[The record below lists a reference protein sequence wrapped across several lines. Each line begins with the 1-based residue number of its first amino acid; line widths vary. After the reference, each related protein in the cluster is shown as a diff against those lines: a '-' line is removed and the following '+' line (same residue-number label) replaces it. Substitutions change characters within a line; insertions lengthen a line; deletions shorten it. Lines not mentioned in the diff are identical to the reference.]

1 MDREKANKFTAPL
14 LEVYLGI
21 EEQLLQNIVK
31 RIKRTG
37 SLLEEIENSD
47 GDPVLI
53 TAWQVEALAQLGGL
67 TQEQIRTIARESGKT
82 ADEIKK
88 MLEQAG
94 YSLIDE
100 VEDILQE
107 GVDRGILRP
116 PEQSARRSKT
126 LKEILLTFEEQARD
140 TFNLVNST
148 LIEQAGRQYV
158 GIVNR
163 TVGVVL
169 SGAATPKEAIRVGV
183 RELAE
188 KGIPALVDKAGRQ
201 WSTEAYL
208 SMVTRSMSN
217 EIANRM
223 QDARFDEMGVDLVEV
238 SSHAG
243 ARPLCAPYQGRVYSR
258 SGKHPNY
265 PALSDTSIGHPAGL
279 FGINCRHVKYPYFE
293 GSRRTYKPYPEE
305 ENDRIYKESQ
315 KQRYLERRIRHA
327 KRELKLMQTLGDEK
341 GVEEAKAKVRQ
352 RQEAMREFIKNT
364 GRTRRYDREQIVT

>member
-1 MDREKANKFTAPL
+1 M
-14 LEVYLGI
+14 
-21 EEQLLQNIVK
+21 QNIVK
-31 RIKRTG
+31 RIKRTD
-37 SLLEEIENSD
+37 SLLEKIENSD
-47 GDPVLI
+47 GDPILI
-53 TAWQVEALAQLGGL
+53 TAWQVEALTQLGDL

-82 ADEIKK
+82 ADEIKN

-100 VEDILQE
+100 VEDTLQE

-116 PEQSARRSKT
+116 PEHSARRSET
-126 LKEILLTFEEQARD
+126 LREILRAFEEQARD

-169 SGAATPKEAIRVGV
+169 SGAATPREAIRAGV

-188 KGIPALVDKAGRQ
+188 KGIPALVDRAGRQ

-217 EIANRM
+217 EIANKM

-258 SGKHPNY
+258 SGKHPRY
-265 PALSDTSIGHPAGL
+265 PALSDTSMGHPAGL
-279 FGINCRHVKYPYFE
+279 FGINCGHVKYPYLE

-327 KRELKLMQTLGDEK
+327 KRELKLMQTLGDEEGIK
-341 GVEEAKAKVRQ
+341 EARAKVRQ
-352 RQEAMREFIKNT
+352 RQEAMREFIKDT

>member
-1 MDREKANKFTAPL
+1 M
-14 LEVYLGI
+14 
-21 EEQLLQNIVK
+21 
-31 RIKRTG
+31 
-37 SLLEEIENSD
+37 
-47 GDPVLI
+47 I
-53 TAWQVEALAQLGGL
+53 TAWQVEALTQLGDL

-82 ADEIKK
+82 ADEIKN

-100 VEDILQE
+100 VEDTLQE

-116 PEQSARRSKT
+116 PEHSARRSET
-126 LKEILLTFEEQARD
+126 LREILRTFEEQAKD

-158 GIVNR
+158 GIVNK

-169 SGAATPKEAIRVGV
+169 SGAATAREAIRAGV

-258 SGKHPNY
+258 SGKHPRY
-265 PALSDTSIGHPAGL
+265 PALSDTSMGHPAGL

-327 KRELKLMQTLGDEK
+327 KRELKLMQTLGDEEGIK
-341 GVEEAKAKVRQ
+341 EARAKVRQ
-352 RQEAMREFIKNT
+352 RQEAMREFIKDT
-364 GRTRRYDREQIVT
+364 GRTRRYDREQIMT